1 MVAAQ
6 VIILFVEALCFWSI
20 LKAYFWAF
28 DAFLSIRERK
38 LYYHRM
44 IFFSLKIN
52 SCRFVLYT
60 KTYIFL
66 KCVLDISKMC
76 PRQLS
81 GLWKVNI
88 LLSFLCFLRRL
99 NFCSIFK
106 VCKILQSIRT
116 VLSWL
121 LIKVNSDSL
130 SSLVLTKP

>member
-6 VIILFVEALCFWSI
+6 IIILFVEVLFFWSI
-20 LKAYFWAF
+20 LKAYFWPF

-52 SCRFVLYT
+52 SCRFVFHT
-60 KTYIFL
+60 KTYVFL
-66 KCVLDISKMC
+66 KCVESSKTIEWSLKSKHSPFFFM
-76 PRQLS
+76 
-81 GLWKVNI
+81 
-88 LLSFLCFLRRL
+88 FLRSL
-99 NFCSIFK
+99 KFCSIFK
-106 VCKILQSIRT
+106 VCKILRSIRT